1 MHYHVV
7 ASGSKIHPRTNAI
20 FSWLAAMCML
30 NGTNSKFVASELK
43 TTIVAHWRHLIKKS
57 HRNSTDHNKISPGN
71 VNKKKNMCIIVVA
84 STVFPE
90 IAPDAEYSNVILSC
104 RWNAH
109 TFKYTKNNVQVY
121 CVQAEIRAY
130 MTVGAYT
137 NDVIAFKR
145 HVRFDDLSVEEQSQS
160 SATVIYNRLKLQYPS
175 AVDYPVV

>member
-1 MHYHVV
+1 M
-7 ASGSKIHPRTNAI
+7 P
-20 FSWLAAMCML
+20 
-30 NGTNSKFVASELK
+30 NGINSKLDARELK
-43 TTIVAHWRHLIKKS
+43 TIIVAHWKHLIKKS
-57 HRNSTDHNKISPGN
+57 HRNCTDHNKISPGN

-109 TFKYTKNNVQVY
+109 TFKYTKNNAQVY
-121 CVQAEIRAY
+121 CAQAEIRAY

-145 HVRFDDLSVEEQSQS
+145 HVRFDDLTVEEQALSA
-160 SATVIYNRLKLQYPS
+160 ATVIYNRLKLQYPS
-175 AVDYPVV
+175 AVDYPLVA